1 MIDKKFARL
10 KETLSHMEKIAVA
23 FSGGVDSTL
32 LLKAAWE
39 ARPGNVTA
47 YTIDSPLNKPGELA
61 SARETAELIGAPFEV
76 IAMPDE
82 LNNPA
87 FAENTPERC
96 YHCKH
101 SRFSKLRELLPGD
114 MTIVEGTNADDLN
127 DYRPG
132 MRAVREIGIRSP
144 LLETGL
150 TKKEIRELSRR
161 YGLPTAERPA
171 SPCLATRIPFGEQIT
186 PERLMRIGAA
196 EEFLNR
202 RGFSVVRVRD
212 TFPTARIEIVPEE
225 MPRMTDNA
233 FRADLIECLR
243 TLGYETFCLDLDG
256 YRQGKMNPK
265 ELLNG

>member
-10 KETLSHMEKIAVA
+10 KETLLHMEKIAVA

-47 YTIDSPLNKPGELA
+47 YMVDSPLNKPGELA
-61 SARETAELIGAPFEV
+61 NARETAGLIGAPFEV
-76 IAMPDE
+76 VTMPGE
-82 LNNPA
+82 LDTPA

-96 YHCKH
+96 YHCKY
-101 SRFSKLRELLPGD
+101 SRFSKLRELLPPEL
-114 MTIVEGTNADDLN
+114 TIVEGTNADDLN

-132 MRAVREIGIRSP
+132 MRAVRELGIRSP

-150 TKKEIRELSRR
+150 SKKEIRELSRR

-171 SPCLATRIPFGEQIT
+171 SPCLATRIPFGERIT

-196 EEFLNR
+196 EEFLNM

-225 MPRMTDNA
+225 MPRMTDNRL
-233 FRADLIECLR
+233 RADLIERLR

-265 ELLNG
+265 EILNG